1 MKDQQQWLVEF
12 SEFANAEAAPV
23 PAELSQKLQLK
34 MQPLLNPSAASVF
47 GKIFAIHMG
56 LGLLSLAVC
65 HQFGLNPF
73 RTSFSL
79 DQWFME
85 VGGHSFCMIACGFF
99 FVALSFVAAAVILSV
114 EELKVLK
121 RNGFLQSFGLGT
133 SSLSL
138 FFFFGA
144 EFVLS
149 MAGLWLLGAL
159 IAGLLTTEMS
169 WKIRTVKV

>member
-1 MKDQQQWLVEF
+1 MKDQQQWLKEFAEF
-12 SEFANAEAAPV
+12 SNAESVQV
-23 PAELSQKLQLK
+23 PEDLSRKIQAKLR
-34 MQPLLNPSAASVF
+34 PLLHPSAVSVF
-47 GKIFAIHMG
+47 GKIFAIHMAV
-56 LGLLSLAVC
+56 GLLSLAVC

-99 FVALSFVAAAVILSV
+99 FVVLTFAAASVILSV
-114 EELKVLK
+114 EELKALK
-121 RNGFLQSFGLGT
+121 RNGFLQSSALGM
-133 SSLSL
+133 SSLAL
-138 FFFFGA
+138 LYFFGA

-159 IAGLLTTEMS
+159 VAGLLTTEMS
-169 WKIRTVKV
+169 WKIRTVRV